1 MDTLDSM
8 ATTMIE
14 NLGSRTGIRSA
25 VSILPE
31 LQYPKKGDVLPISAV
46 ASVVFDTIEP
56 GSYLVWR
63 GGPAP
68 SNGSFVWALFP
79 MDESHTRL
87 ISRIRLRYHWTD
99 SRLLLDIFTEFAD
112 HVAVPKIL
120 LGVKGRVE
128 GRPLQ
133 ALMEEAI
140 EIVVWVLA
148 LAEFATAA
156 VLILRLR
163 RWLRA
168 WFLGL
173 AAGLLLLF
181 ALYAHAPTWIGAL
194 LCCGIAGG
202 MLLQWRPGSA
212 NPLEV

>member
-1 MDTLDSM
+1 MFL
-8 ATTMIE
+8 
-14 NLGSRTGIRSA
+14 
-25 VSILPE
+25 
-31 LQYPKKGDVLPISAV
+31 ISAV
-46 ASVVFDTIEP
+46 ACVVFDTIEP

-79 MDESHTRL
+79 IDESHTRL

-128 GRPLQ
+128 GHPLQ

-156 VLILRLR
+156 VMILRLR

-173 AAGLLLLF
+173 AAGLLLLCTYTRRLDFRF
-181 ALYAHAPTWIGAL
+181 AVLYR
-194 LCCGIAGG
+194 GG
-202 MLLQWRPGSA
+202 CSATRPGSA
-212 NPLEV
+212 NH